1 MKKRV
6 LCILMAMAVSVGGVS
21 IPTYANEGYGVEEVG
36 VDTENEEVTE
46 ESISSNNV
54 QTVSTNDLEAD
65 TTNDVYVADVD
76 ELEADEASVETVD
89 IKDVQEIYFQEQ
101 AYKYGYEYKYD
112 PTVIEKGNIDCSEG
126 NLTYKVYDNGLR
138 MIIEGNGTLK
148 DKKDFTNVVFSYY
161 EGKYK
166 DLPWTQIQE
175 VRIIGKIKLP
185 KDSSWFFSIGDISII
200 GFENIDTSEVTNTSH
215 MFDEYGYDVDV
226 NNFDT
231 SKVKDMSYMFTNCEG
246 RITGL
251 DKFNTSNVTD
261 MTGMFHGV
269 KMDNFVYPNFDVSN
283 VESIGEMFSYASI
296 NIIDLSSWTL
306 ANSSMGEML
315 DGATVKVIKLP
326 KIEDK
331 HVDIGIGATHWDRTI
346 NNNLK
351 KVFPKEK
358 YYEYIMENDGVGTH
372 YFKCFKEDVGKKKR
386 RNIDGVKYEVF
397 KLNSKEVGI
406 SKITTDKK
414 VVKIPSKIKIGKK
427 TYKVTYLACKSTN
440 IKILDTD
447 KNQNIEKI
455 YFPDSIKEIPVAL
468 FWYADNLKEVTVG
481 KNVEKIGE
489 QAFYGCKNLKKITFR
504 GKKVKEI
511 GKTAFRKTNKKI
523 VVKAPKSKLKAYKK
537 MIKASR

>member
-1 MKKRV
+1 MRKRV

-21 IPTYANEGYGVEEVG
+21 IPTYADEGYAVEEVG
-36 VDTENEEVTE
+36 VDTENKEVAE
-46 ESISSNNV
+46 ESVSANTV

-65 TTNDVYVADVD
+65 TAETTDGVYVADMD
-76 ELEADEASVETVD
+76 ELEADEAGVETVD
-89 IKDVQEIYFQEQ
+89 IKDVQKIEFQE
-101 AYKYGYEYKYD
+101 KFPEVYEYD
-112 PTVIEKGNIDCSEG
+112 PTVIKKGNIECSEG
-126 NLTYKVYDNGLR
+126 SLTYKVYDNGLR

-148 DKKDFTNVVFSYY
+148 DKKDFTNVAFSYY

-166 DLPWTQIQE
+166 DLPWTAIQE
-175 VRIIGKIKLP
+175 VRIVGKIKLP
-185 KDSSWFFSIGDISII
+185 KDSSWFFSIGEIRII
-200 GFENIDTSEVTNTSH
+200 GFENIDTSEVTDTSH

-226 NNFDT
+226 KNFDT
-231 SKVKDMSYMFTNCEG
+231 SNVKNMSYMFTNCKG

-251 DKFNTSNVTD
+251 DKFNTSKVTD
-261 MTGMFHGV
+261 MTDMFHGV

-283 VESIGEMFSYASI
+283 VESIGGMFSYASI
-296 NIIDLSSWTL
+296 NVIDLSSWTL
-306 ANSSMGEML
+306 SDSCMGEML
-315 DGATVKVIKLP
+315 DGANVKVIKLP

-358 YYEYIMENDGVGTH
+358 YYEYIMENDGVSTH
-372 YFKCFKEDVGKKKR
+372 YFKCLKEDVGKKKSKS
-386 RNIDGVKYEVF
+386 IDGVKYEVF

-414 VVKIPSKIKIGKK
+414 VVKIPSRIKIGKK
-427 TYKVTYLACKSTN
+427 IYKVTYLAGRSTSIN
-440 IKILDTD
+440 ILDTD
-447 KNQNIEKI
+447 KNPNIENI
-455 YFPDSIKEIPVAL
+455 YFPDSIKEIPGSI

-481 KNVEKIGE
+481 KNVKTIGE

-511 GKTAFRKTNKKI
+511 GKNAFRKTNKKL

>member
-21 IPTYANEGYGVEEVG
+21 IPAYANEGYGVEEVG
-36 VDTENEEVTE
+36 VYTENEEVAE
-46 ESISSNNV
+46 ESVSSNNV

-89 IKDVQEIYFQEQ
+89 IKDVQKIRFQE
-101 AYKYGYEYKYD
+101 KSPEVYEYD
-112 PTVIEKGNIDCSEG
+112 PAVVKKGNIDCSDG
-126 NLTYKVYDNGLR
+126 SLTYKVYDNGLR

-148 DKKDFTNVVFSYY
+148 DNDEFLDLVTSYY
-161 EGKYK
+161 GSKYK
-166 DLPWTQIQE
+166 GYPWNEIQE
-175 VRIIGKIKLP
+175 VRIVGKIRLP
-185 KDSSWFFSIGDISII
+185 KDSSYIFSTSSVKII
-200 GFENIDTSEVTNTSH
+200 GFENIDTNEVTNMKH
-215 MFDEYGYDVDV
+215 MFDKYEYDIDV
-226 NNFDT
+226 NNFNT
-231 SKVKDMSYMFTNCEG
+231 SNVKDMSYMFINCKG

-261 MTGMFHGV
+261 MTEMFHGV

-283 VESIGEMFSYASI
+283 VENMQDIFSYATI
-296 NIIDLSSWTL
+296 NVIDLSSWTL
-306 ANSSMGEML
+306 SDSCIAGML
-315 DGATVKVIKLP
+315 DGATVRVIKLP
-326 KIEDK
+326 KIYDNYAY
-331 HVDIGIGATHWDRTI
+331 IGMGSGHWDRVV
-346 NNNLK
+346 NSDLK

-358 YYEYIMENDGVGTH
+358 YYRYVMRNETGTSP
-372 YFKCFKEDVGKKKR
+372 YYCKVPKEEIDKKKNK
-386 RNIDGVKYEVF
+386 NINGVKYEVF

-414 VVKIPSKIKIGKK
+414 VVKIPSKIKMGKK
-427 TYKVTYLACKSTN
+427 TYKVTYLACISRE

-489 QAFYGCKNLKKITFR
+489 QAFYGCKNIKKITFR

>member
-21 IPTYANEGYGVEEVG
+21 IPAYANEGYGVEEVG
-36 VDTENEEVTE
+36 VATENEEVAE
-46 ESISSNNV
+46 ESVSSNTV

-65 TTNDVYVADVD
+65 TTETTDGVYVADVD
-76 ELEADEASVETVD
+76 EIETDEAEVETVD
-89 IKDVQEIYFQEQ
+89 IKDVQEIKFQE
-101 AYKYGYEYKYD
+101 KFPEVYKYD
-112 PTVIEKGNIDCSEG
+112 PTVIEKGNIDCSDG
-126 NLTYKVYDNGLR
+126 SLTYKVYDNGLR
-138 MIIEGNGTLK
+138 MVIEGNGTLK
-148 DKKDFTNVVFSYY
+148 DKKDFFYLVNKGYDSKYNSYPLH
-161 EGKYK
+161 E
-166 DLPWTQIQE
+166 IQE
-175 VRIIGKIKLP
+175 VRFVGKIKLP
-185 KDSSWFFSIGDISII
+185 KDSSCIFSIGVKVI
-200 GFENIDTSEVTNTSH
+200 GFENIDTSEVTNMDG
-215 MFDEYGYDVDV
+215 MFGGYEYDIDVH
-226 NNFDT
+226 NFDT
-231 SKVKDMSYMFTNCEG
+231 SNVKDMSSMFANCKG

-261 MTGMFHGV
+261 MSEMFFGV
-269 KMDNFVYPNFDVSN
+269 KMDNFVYPNFDASN
-283 VESIGEMFSYASI
+283 VKTLREMFAYVSI
-296 NIIDLSSWTL
+296 DTIDLSYLTL
-306 ANSSMGEML
+306 TKADMSSML

-326 KIEDK
+326 KVEDK
-331 HVDIGIGATHWDRTI
+331 NVDIGMCATHWDRTH

-358 YYEYIMENDGVGTH
+358 YYEYRMENDGVSTH
-372 YFKCFKEDVGKKKR
+372 YFKCFKEDVGKKKKR
-386 RNIDGVKYEVF
+386 TIDGVKYEVF
-397 KLNSKEVGI
+397 KLNNKEVGI

-427 TYKVTYLACKSTN
+427 TYKVTYLACRSTN
-440 IKILDTD
+440 INILDTD

-455 YFPDSIKEIPVAL
+455 YFPDSIKEIPGSI

-481 KNVEKIGE
+481 KNVEKIGK

-511 GKTAFRKTNKKI
+511 GKTAFRKTSKKI